1 MKQYIFTFRY
11 KKHDLQSYFDAFSC
25 FLSPI
30 TIHYITAGWQQSP
43 AYPLIQLCIISTS
56 VTAEPKWAEPS
67 RHIDSQ
73 IHTHTHTVQWYH
85 SPGWWNDTVVGFAQ
99 LYRAKHIT
107 LRGTLPC
114 KQMPWTES
122 EESICM
128 LTYTTLTGNVTCI
141 FLYFSC
147 RNSWWH
153 I

>member
-73 IHTHTHTVQWYH
+73 IHTHTHAHTVQWYH

-99 LYRAKHIT
+99 LYRAKHIA

-114 KQMPWTES
+114 KQMP
-122 EESICM
+122 
-128 LTYTTLTGNVTCI
+128 CI
-141 FLYFSC
+141 NMYAYIHHTHWKCDMHLPLLLMQELLMAY
-147 RNSWWH
+147 
-153 I
+153 